1 MGSQANLCHMLNAP
15 DELEC
20 LSCKV
25 SFSTYLD
32 DYDIHGDH
40 TNPEPGKW
48 VLSVHC
54 PHCET
59 AMKLEIT
66 LKTRARLTLREAE
79 CPG

>member
-1 MGSQANLCHMLNAP
+1 MGRQANLCCMLKAP

-20 LSCKV
+20 LSCKKT
-25 SFSTYLD
+25 FSTYLD
-32 DYDIHGDH
+32 DYDIDDDR

-59 AMKLEIT
+59 SMDLVLT
-66 LKTRARLTLREAE
+66 LKTRAKLTLRDDK